1 MILKR
6 VVAVLLVAAV
16 CLAPKAPAL
25 ADTTSARAPVGRTIG
40 TAAAKGAAEAVEPAA
55 IAAFVVGSLLV
66 IAAGVAIWHLFLH
79 DGTKDGASAQLTTV
93 GLADHSPLV
102 GRRRYGPECPQW
114 GGSVALA
121 CW

>member
-6 VVAVLLVAAV
+6 AIAVLLVAAV
-16 CLAPKAPAL
+16 CLAPTAPAL
-25 ADTTSARAPVGRTIG
+25 ADTTSARAPVGKTIG

-55 IAAFVVGSLLV
+55 IAAIVVGSLLV
-66 IAAGVAIWHLFLH
+66 IAAGVAMWHLFLR
-79 DGTKDGASAQLTTV
+79 DRTKEAGSAALMTV
-93 GLADHSPLV
+93 RLADPSPLV
-102 GRRRYGPECPQW
+102 GGRRYGSECPQW